1 LHPGCRASTERVGPF
16 RRATDHGDV
25 WIIDARFDDLSRFL
39 ARASGSRRRLIG
51 GLIASGGLAAF
62 GQAADAKKG
71 GKSDKPKEASTK
83 AKPGKP
89 EGAKAAP
96 KCAGEGHP
104 CEGNQVC
111 CEGLICGATGNGSA
125 RRCGAATTAPNAT
138 VAPIP
143 SYVVNVA
150 CTHDAN
156 ADQSTCLATCA
167 APAGAAAVRS
177 VAVASSA
184 VCADVVGG
192 DAALGTPGPA
202 IGSTGFTSA
211 NGQATL
217 KLVLTGTVTV
227 GGVATYWCLT
237 DTGTV
242 PAQGPGLVRVQDDIS
257 DSTGAVEV
265 RVAAC
270 PIGRPAPAGYD
281 WHGQCSQTVP
291 GAAFVLAPA
300 DGLGAQTNASASADG
315 WARFGRLAPGSYQ
328 LTQTDG
334 AWCHAE
340 SDGVD
345 ASGHVI
351 VKAGQR
357 TTVWIFECQSAG
369 GS

>member
-1 LHPGCRASTERVGPF
+1 M
-16 RRATDHGDV
+16 
-25 WIIDARFDDLSRFL
+25 IDARFDDLSRFL
-39 ARASGSRRRLIG
+39 ARASGSRRRFVG
-51 GLIASGGLAAF
+51 GLIASGGLAAI
-62 GQAADAKKG
+62 GQDAEAKKA
-71 GKSDKPKEASTK
+71 GKPDKLKDVSNK
-83 AKPGKP
+83 AKPDKS
-89 EGAKAAP
+89 ENVKSAA
-96 KCAGEGHP
+96 KCASEGHP

-111 CEGLICGATGNGSA
+111 CEGLVCGTSGQGSA
-125 RRCGAATTAPNAT
+125 RRCGNAASSTTRTQTTA

-143 SYVVNVA
+143 AYVVNVS
-150 CTHDAN
+150 CSRDAN
-156 ADQSTCLATCA
+156 ADQSTCLATCE
-167 APAGAAAVRS
+167 APAGATAVRS

-202 IGSTGFTSA
+202 VGSTGFTSA

-227 GGVATYWCLT
+227 GGIATYWCLT
-237 DTGTV
+237 DAGTV
-242 PAQGPGLVRVQDDIS
+242 PAQGPGLVRVQDDVS

-270 PIGRPAPAGYD
+270 PIGRPGPANYD
-281 WHGQCSQTVP
+281 WHGQCSHTVP
-291 GAAFVLAPA
+291 GAAFVLASA
-300 DGLGAQTNASASADG
+300 DGLGGKVNANASADG
-315 WARFGRLAPGSYQ
+315 WARFGKLAPGAYQ

-345 ASGHVI
+345 ASGRVI

-357 TTVWIFECQSAG
+357 TTVWIFECQSASG
-369 GS
+369 N